1 MALAA
6 ASTVASTQ
14 APDPEAERRA
24 QSRLDAVRAEIREV
38 SRIQA
43 ALAGERDE
51 AARQVRDTDREIAEQ
66 LKTTE
71 RIETEVAAQRQR
83 VEAIETE
90 RTAVAAGL
98 QQQRES
104 LGALLRAAHAQGAQ
118 APLRLLL
125 SQDRLRDASRA
136 LAYHRYVE
144 RAQVQRIRGLLDEM
158 AELARLTAE
167 LQREREALEAAL
179 AAEREALAA
188 LEARRADRSA
198 LLEVLAGQQQAQ
210 RERLAELQRDEQAL
224 LVLLESLRDV
234 FADIPDELDG
244 ARPFGELRGK
254 LDPPLA
260 GKVLTGF
267 AGLLPD
273 GRQSEG
279 WLLEARAG
287 ERVRAVAHGR
297 VAFADWMKGYG
308 LLLIL
313 DHGDGYLSLYAYND
327 GLLREPGDWVEA
339 GEDIAL
345 AGSSGGQGRVALYFE
360 LRRTRQPLDP
370 RVWVKR

>member
-1 MALAA
+1 MAVAVVA
-6 ASTVASTQ
+6 TVASAQ

-24 QSRLDAVRAEIREV
+24 QSRLEAVRTEIREV
-38 SRIQA
+38 SRVQA

-66 LKTTE
+66 LKTTA
-71 RIETEVAAQRQR
+71 RIETDVTAQRQR
-83 VEAIETE
+83 VQAIEVE
-90 RTAVAAGL
+90 HSAVAAGL
-98 QQQRES
+98 QQQRET

-144 RAQVQRIRGLLDEM
+144 RAQVQRIRRLLDEM

-179 AAEREALAA
+179 AGEREALAA

-198 LLEVLAGQQQAQ
+198 LLEVLAGQQRAQ

-234 FADIPDELDG
+234 FADIPEELDG
-244 ARPFGELRGK
+244 ARPFGELRGA
-254 LDPPLA
+254 LAPPLA

-267 AGLLPD
+267 GGRLPD

-327 GLLREPGDWVEA
+327 GLLREPGDWVEE

>member
-6 ASTVASTQ
+6 VATVASAQ

-24 QSRLDAVRAEIREV
+24 QSRLEAVRAEIREV
-38 SRIQA
+38 SRVQA

-71 RIETEVAAQRQR
+71 RIEADVAAQRQR
-83 VEAIETE
+83 VQAIETE

-98 QQQRES
+98 QQQRET

-144 RAQVQRIRGLLDEM
+144 RAQVQRIRRLLDEM

-179 AAEREALAA
+179 AGEREALAA

-224 LVLLESLRDV
+224 LALLESLRDV
-234 FADIPDELDG
+234 FADIPEELDG
-244 ARPFGELRGK
+244 ARPFGELRGT
-254 LDPPLA
+254 LAPPLA

-267 AGLLPD
+267 GGRLPD

-327 GLLREPGDWVEA
+327 GLLREPGDWVEE